1 MKNPASP
8 VARRAG
14 LRIDK
19 PTSNVRSYSP
29 PAHAPQH
36 PLARRRPNAMFA
48 DDLIPASDLDSLSVG
63 IAGGADRRLLDLLG
77 GGDR

>member
-19 PTSNVRSYSP
+19 PTSNFRSYATPDSV
-29 PAHAPQH
+29 PQRPISRH
-36 PLARRRPNAMFA
+36 RPNAPFA

-63 IAGGADRRLLDLLG
+63 IAGGADRRLLDLLEG
-77 GGDR
+77 GAS

>member
-19 PTSNVRSYSP
+19 PSSNVRSYSP
-29 PAHAPQH
+29 PAHAPQL
-36 PLARRRPNAMFA
+36 PIGRRPPNRPFR
-48 DDLIPASDLDSLSVG
+48 DDVPASSGLESLSVG

>member
-19 PTSNVRSYSP
+19 PTSNVSP
-29 PAHAPQH
+29 YATPASAPQR
-36 PLARRRPNAMFA
+36 LSRRKPNRPFC
-48 DDLIPASDLDSLSVG
+48 DEVPTPSGLESLSVG
-63 IAGGADRRLLDLLG
+63 VVGGADLRLLDLLG